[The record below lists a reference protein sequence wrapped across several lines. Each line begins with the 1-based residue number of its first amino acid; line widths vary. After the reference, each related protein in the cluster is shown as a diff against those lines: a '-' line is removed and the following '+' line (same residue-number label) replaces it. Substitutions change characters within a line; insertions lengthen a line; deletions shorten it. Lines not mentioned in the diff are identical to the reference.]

1 VNLRKHIKKW
11 LYGSCPGIAGSFPY
25 FGAKVYF
32 PKGSLSFLLACSQG
46 VYESANARLLASL
59 VKRATTF
66 LDVGANIGLMSL
78 PVLKAVQ
85 DAHVVAFEASPT
97 ILPYLRQTMERSP
110 YRRRWTLVP
119 NAVGAQIGR
128 IEFSLSSTENS
139 VFDGIKSTNRVP
151 MVGEVE
157 VEMTTIDSWWRK
169 SGSPKI
175 SVIKIDVEGAELQ
188 VLEGAR
194 QCLAEQRPRVLL
206 EWAQQNLAV
215 YGYDASAL
223 LDFAKA
229 SGNRL
234 YALPYLVRVDSAREL
249 ELQMAMTESFL
260 LEPEEPAFGH

>member
-1 VNLRKHIKKW
+1 VNLRKRIKKW

-32 PKGSLSFLLACSQG
+32 PKGSLNFLAACIQG
-46 VYESANARLLASL
+46 VYENANVRLLASL
-59 VKRATTF
+59 VKPATTF
-66 LDVGANIGLMSL
+66 LDVGAHIGLMSL

-85 DAHVVAFEASPT
+85 DAQVVAFEASPT
-97 ILPYLRQTMERSP
+97 ILPYLRQTIERSP
-110 YRRRWTLVP
+110 YHRRWKLVP
-119 NAVGAQIGR
+119 VAVGAQIGPTV
-128 IEFSLSSTENS
+128 FSLSSTGNS
-139 VFDGIKSTNRVP
+139 VFDGLKSTNRVP
-151 MVGEVE
+151 MIGDVE

-169 SGSPKI
+169 SGSPQI

-206 EWAQQNLAV
+206 EWVGQNLAV

-223 LDFAKA
+223 LDFAEA
-229 SGNRL
+229 SGNGV
-234 YALPYLVRVDSAREL
+234 YALPHLVRVNSAREL

-260 LEPEEPAFGH
+260 LEPEEPSLGH